1 MFCMY
6 KSLAQKLA
14 DDCKKIYKLQ
24 NAWQVSGEKLTK
36 GAKKVISDSE
46 TVHFSVNQLD
56 FTYVRLN
63 YKWNY
68 ICVLVDLFNLEI
80 IVYSAGLHK
89 DVHLAYDAFATVK
102 TDLRKSKMF
111 YSYRVNE
118 FKNELLEKVIITFE
132 IKRSL
137 SIKGCSCDKAGAE
150 VFRSLFTTAI
160 LTVQLSYG
168 TN

>member
-1 MFCMY
+1 
-6 KSLAQKLA
+6 
-14 DDCKKIYKLQ
+14 
-24 NAWQVSGEKLTK
+24 
-36 GAKKVISDSE
+36 
-46 TVHFSVNQLD
+46 
-56 FTYVRLN
+56 
-63 YKWNY
+63 
-68 ICVLVDLFNLEI
+68 
-80 IVYSAGLHK
+80 
-89 DVHLAYDAFATVK
+89 LAYDAFATVK

-160 LTVQLSYG
+160 LTV
-168 TN
+168 